1 MILPKV
7 LQLFGEACPKEL
19 MAIAAAAGGRSNREG
34 LPVGSPSLVE
44 VREL

>member
-1 MILPKV
+1 VILPKV

-19 MAIAAAAGGRSNREG
+19 MAAAAGGRSNREG